1 MLIMLGGCIV
11 GVDFSDAEL
20 GSAILKSNTSS
31 VIRPSSATVS
41 WQEMYKVAYQ
51 VMERCLEDGGHAV
64 SGPSPALG
72 S

>member
-1 MLIMLGGCIV
+1 MLIMSGGCII
-11 GVDFSDAEL
+11 GVAFSDAEP
-20 GSAILKSNTSS
+20 GSALLKSNTSS
-31 VIRPSSATVS
+31 AIRPSSATVS